1 MKEDKN
7 YKGLVWLIIILIV
20 LVLGLI
26 GYIVYDKTLKSDDNK
41 TNTSTTNTKT
51 DENRKKNDLSDEK
64 KEDEKTEDEKKL
76 VIYNDVINMLDE
88 FIKKEFDQYN
98 IKFNY
103 NYMDDTI
110 EKSNIVISAM
120 MSNDKIKKDIDVDV
134 NNEKITGAITFNK
147 TDFINTYNTITG
159 EQPDFNKIVSI
170 TNDSSKTIEVKNNKI
185 SGSYV
190 TWPSLYMLKLN
201 EIVSSNNEYSIKI
214 DYVYETDKNSEAI
227 RNEYDNYEKAKTF
240 DNSLVNS
247 LIDINLNKNSDG
259 TYRINYL
266 KVVKK

>member
-1 MKEDKN
+1 
-7 YKGLVWLIIILIV
+7 
-20 LVLGLI
+20 
-26 GYIVYDKTLKSDDNK
+26 
-41 TNTSTTNTKT
+41 
-51 DENRKKNDLSDEK
+51 
-64 KEDEKTEDEKKL
+64 
-76 VIYNDVINMLDE
+76 MLDE

-98 IKFNY
+98 IKFYY

-134 NNEKITGAITFNK
+134 NNEKISGAITFNK

-170 TNDSSKTIEVKNNKI
+170 TNDSSKTIEVKDNKI